1 MNKYEEKLARIKA
14 LLSGETQEEKPEQ
27 EATPAPQYVSVEMF
41 EQFKAEQ
48 EQKISEGFQILSEM
62 IQDMVKEQK
71 EVPVA
76 ASAEEVVDVAKD
88 PNEVIED
95 TKGDVQLLE
104 EGVQLSE
111 DNEPAAEEIVSAP
124 SELDAKSRGS
134 VMASLRK
141 HANTVD
147 RVWEILNN

>member
-48 EQKISEGFQILSEM
+48 EQKISEGFQMLSEM

-95 TKGDVQLLE
+95 TKGD
-104 EGVQLSE
+104 VQLSE

>member
-48 EQKISEGFQILSEM
+48 EQKISEGFQMLSEM

-95 TKGDVQLLE
+95 TKGDVQL
-104 EGVQLSE
+104 SE

-124 SELDAKSRGS
+124 SELEAKSRGS